1 MISVIPRER
10 LTEIFDWAVRE
21 ITSQTVGIALTPG
34 EAAPAGEMYTVH
46 IMFDDHFG
54 TSLCF
59 CAERGL
65 FIRLAQYMI
74 MEEEISPQDME
85 AVAMEYHNIL
95 CGHIAAKLFP
105 ATRTPVRFSVPAFY
119 PGRYVPE
126 GHVEYIVL
134 TYSDGQQEKAQLI
147 HCVPEEGVY
156 GAAARKQSEGVD

>member
-1 MISVIPRER
+1 MISVIPKER

-21 ITSQTVGIALTPG
+21 ITSQTVGIALAPG
-34 EAAPAGEMYTVH
+34 GAAPSGEQYTVH

-59 CAERGL
+59 CAERAL
-65 FIRLAQYMI
+65 FIRLAQRMI

-105 ATRTPVRFSVPAFY
+105 ATKTPVRFSVPAFY

-134 TYSDGQQEKAQLI
+134 TYSDDQKEKAQLI
-147 HCVPEEGVY
+147 HCMPEKGVY
-156 GAAARKQSEGVD
+156 GAAARKQTEGVD

>member
-1 MISVIPRER
+1 MISVIPKER

-21 ITSQTVGIALTPG
+21 ITGQTVGIALAPG
-34 EAAPAGEMYTVH
+34 GAAPSGELYTVH

-59 CAERGL
+59 CAERAL
-65 FIRLAQYMI
+65 FIRLAQRMI

-105 ATRTPVRFSVPAFY
+105 ATKTPVRFSVPAFY
-119 PGRYVPE
+119 SGRYVPE

-134 TYSDGQQEKAQLI
+134 TYSDDQKAKAQLI
-147 HCVPEEGVY
+147 HCVPEKGVY
-156 GAAARKQSEGVD
+156 GAAARKQTEGVD

>member
-1 MISVIPRER
+1 MISVIPRKR

-21 ITSQTVGIALTPG
+21 ITSQTVGITLAPG
-34 EAAPAGEMYTVH
+34 GAAPAEELYTVH
-46 IMFDDHFG
+46 VMFDDHFG

-59 CAERGL
+59 CAERAL
-65 FIRLAQYMI
+65 LIRLAQCMI
-74 MEEEISPQDME
+74 MEEEVSPQDME

-105 ATRTPVRFSVPAFY
+105 ATRTPVRFSVPAFH
-119 PGRYVPE
+119 PGRYIPE

-134 TYSDGQQEKAQLI
+134 TYSGDQQEKAQLI

-156 GAAARKQSEGVD
+156 GAAARKQTEGVD

>member
-34 EAAPAGEMYTVH
+34 GAAPAGELYTVH

-59 CAERGL
+59 CAERAL
-65 FIRLAQYMI
+65 FIRLARCMI

-85 AVAMEYHNIL
+85 AVAMEYLNIL

-105 ATRTPVRFSVPAFY
+105 ATKTPVRFSVPAFHS
-119 PGRYVPE
+119 GRYVPE

-134 TYSDGQQEKAQLI
+134 TYSGDQKEKAQLI